1 MRLAPPLAPWLITGL
16 ALALS
21 GCPQFDDH
29 GPAIPTLG
37 PVAVGDQL
45 LTADQY
51 DQSLVAVSVDA
62 GRVEAIK
69 RIPLAGEPSLLAALP
84 DQRGVL
90 VLERDTETLE
100 RVSVPDGAVT
110 TFEVGAA
117 FEGLSISPDSS
128 AAIAYFPPGTATA
141 VFHNANEIA
150 YVDLDPSTPPE
161 EAVVRRTLASLGG
174 APLAVYPS
182 PELNGRRF
190 AFVLSEEHVAILDL
204 ADPTARER
212 SVPLVS
218 LNTGGQRTPKD
229 IRFEVDETGD
239 EPALWAVITT
249 LEGNSVYALRVFDSV
264 PEEAEGAS
272 FDVRLTQLAGFTS
285 GGDVS
290 LTQLPDGRLVSLM
303 VSPANG
309 TATVTY
315 LENGNSDT
323 VQLGAGVNRLDT
335 YFEEGRPIAVI
346 YRSGG
351 TAFHILDIGAIEEK
365 KDKAFR
371 TRYANHAI
379 QSLLPIPNTAF
390 FVAFHNDTDEAVSVI
405 NADTDRVTS
414 FGRTGYVRDVIL
426 SQELGR
432 LYLLTRVDS
441 ADYLVN
447 VQLGNFHPTAAPV
460 PNGASRLL
468 LLPGVGTVATSAD
481 LVGGQLVLWPAD
493 VTTEDTAY
501 AVPAYL
507 LDGLLDRAAN

>member
-1 MRLAPPLAPWLITGL
+1 MRLAPPLTTGFVTAL
-16 ALALS
+16 ALALG

-37 PVAVGDQL
+37 PVAVGDQI
-45 LTADQY
+45 LTADQN
-51 DQSLVAVSVDA
+51 DESLVAVSVDA
-62 GRVEAIK
+62 GRVDAIK
-69 RIPLAGEPSLLAALP
+69 RIPLSGEPTLLAALP
-84 DQRGVL
+84 DHSGVL

-100 RVSVPDGAVT
+100 RVTVPDGELT
-110 TFEVGAA
+110 TWDVGAG
-117 FEGLSISPDSS
+117 FDGLSIAEDGT
-128 AAIAYFPPGTATA
+128 AAIAYFPPGTANA

-150 YVDLDPSTPPE
+150 YVDLDPNTPPE
-161 EAVVRRTLASLGG
+161 NAVVRRTLASLGG

-182 PELNGRRF
+182 PALGDRRF

-204 ADPTARER
+204 SEPNSRER

-229 IRFEVDETGD
+229 IRFELDDTGD
-239 EPALWAVITT
+239 VPALWAVITT
-249 LEGNSVYALRVFDSV
+249 WEGNSVYALRVFESIS
-264 PEEAEGAS
+264 EEQGGAN

-285 GGDVS
+285 GGDVT

-303 VSPANG
+303 LSPSGG

-323 VQLGAGVNRLDT
+323 VQLDAGVNRLDT
-335 YFEEGRPIAVI
+335 YLEEGRPIAVI
-346 YRSGG
+346 YRAGG
-351 TAFHILDIGAIEEK
+351 TAFHILDIAAIEEK

-379 QSLLPIPNTAF
+379 QSLMPIPGTPRF
-390 FVAFHNDTDEAVSVI
+390 IAFHNDTDEAVSVI

-414 FGRTGYVRDVIL
+414 FGRTGYVRDVVL
-426 SQELGR
+426 SQDLGR

-447 VQLGNFHPTAAPV
+447 VQLDNLHPTAAEV
-460 PNGASRLL
+460 PNGGTRLL
-468 LLPGVGTVATSAD
+468 LLPAVGTVATSGD

-493 VTTEDTAY
+493 ATTDDDAY

-507 LDGLLDRAAN
+507 LDGLLDRAND